1 MTIAAAIHIPIF
13 NGDALLPRTPPT
25 ATMRTAVSVRRRI
38 QPAVMRFAAP
48 TISSRSVIRVSHP
61 RRGVVA
67 DAING
72 ANVAAPAYEGH
83 KGPFDDK
90 MLTAAVP
97 GPIAPSDGRS
107 VRAAGEPRRAGG
119 A

>member
-25 ATMRTAVSVRRRI
+25 ATMRTAVSVRRRV

-48 TISSRSVIRVSHP
+48 TISSRSLIGVSTP
-61 RRGVVA
+61 RTGVVA

-90 MLTAAVP
+90 VLTAAVP
-97 GPIAPSDGRS
+97 APIAPSDRPS
-107 VRAAGEPRRAGG
+107 LAGG
-119 A
+119 AHPQQH